1 MKQSN
6 PSILFIRPSSNFQD
20 ETIEMSSFLGK
31 RIKISFPNF
40 QFISQSFVV
49 QKD

>member
-40 QFISQSFVV
+40 
-49 QKD
+49 